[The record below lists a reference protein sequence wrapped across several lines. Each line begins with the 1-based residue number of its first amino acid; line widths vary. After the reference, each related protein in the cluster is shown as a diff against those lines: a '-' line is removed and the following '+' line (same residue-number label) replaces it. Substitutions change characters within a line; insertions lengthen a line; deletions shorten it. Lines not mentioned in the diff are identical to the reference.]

1 MLFVCVLLP
10 ACISVGIQSRRINRS
25 YESLFQELLVY
36 GKWVLAINLLVMM
49 IVKYALRM
57 DGVEQSAFT
66 SFSFSIKYSVI
77 AIVLAIVLPYV
88 LEIWNKYVSIT
99 FTVGEDNEKE
109 K

>member
-10 ACISVGIQSRRINRS
+10 ACIAMGIQSKRIS
-25 YESLFQELLVY
+25 KTYDSLFQELLVY
-36 GKWVLAINLLVMM
+36 GKWVLTINLLVMM
-49 IVKYALRM
+49 IIKYVLRM

-77 AIVLAIVLPYV
+77 AIVLAVVLPYM

-99 FTVGEDNEKE
+99 FTVGEDDEKE
-109 K
+109 